1 MREWGITD
9 TGLVRTENQDAY
21 AIRHLDGCTLAVV
34 CDGMGGVS
42 GGQIASRV
50 AVDSFCRQVE
60 ANWKPDM
67 PQNQL
72 EQMLAYS
79 VSAVN
84 DDIRAEA
91 KNHPGCE
98 RMGTTLVAALVCGD
112 TLQVLNVG
120 DSRAYRVSTAGIE
133 QISHDHS
140 VVENMVEKGEL
151 TPQEARRHPNRN
163 LITRALGPEEQVRE
177 AVLSF
182 SGELLQVPPMYSA
195 LKFHGQKLVD
205 LARRGIEVE
214 RKARPVTVH
223 HIEIGRMELPRVW
236 FTVTCSR
243 GTYIRT
249 ICHDIGRKL
258 GTGGAMEHLVRT
270 RVGRFTAEQALKLS
284 DIQRMTAEGTQDRAV
299 ISVEEI
305 FGDLPGFT
313 SRDAE
318 LDKFLNNG
326 NPFGTA
332 YYPAGEGML
341 RVYNSAGDFIGV
353 YRYSAERGM
362 WMAVHIFR

>member
-1 MREWGITD
+1 MISGVLNIYKEPGYTSGDVVAKLRGMYRQRKVGHTGTLDPAAEGVLPVCLGSATKLVGMMTDETKTYRAVLLLGVETD
-9 TGLVRTENQDAY
+9 TQDTTGTVR
-21 AIRHLDGCTLAVV
+21 
-34 CDGMGGVS
+34 
-42 GGQIASRV
+42 AS
-50 AVDSFCRQVE
+50 CPPE
-60 ANWKPDM
+60 K
-67 PQNQL
+67 L
-72 EQMLAYS
+72 
-79 VSAVN
+79 
-84 DDIRAEA
+84 
-91 KNHPGCE
+91 
-98 RMGTTLVAALVCGD
+98 AAL
-112 TLQVLNVG
+112 T
-120 DSRAYRVSTAGIE
+120 
-133 QISHDHS
+133 
-140 VVENMVEKGEL
+140 
-151 TPQEARRHPNRN
+151 
-163 LITRALGPEEQVRE
+163 EEQVRE